1 MALKIN
7 RDKVSNKAWGEVD
20 KSKIWGRLKEALQS
34 GEEGAKQAV
43 KEMYAVVKAEINKDL
58 AQADCWGPH
67 HEIIGDELV
76 LNKNGVIA
84 AVQAL
89 AGARAEPNLSDAQWE
104 EARKHLARHYR
115 ELELELPPVLG
126 GEMFISAE
134 IKGEM
139 LVEDIPVAPWVNLEE
154 LKRDDPNPLE
164 VVVAVPAGKNKRG
177 WRYTEKALQK
187 IVDTVN
193 SQGLPGTLG
202 HQKPDDV
209 NHEFPMPVTHWI
221 GAKFE
226 NGVAYFR
233 GVIDKAASDLKRW
246 IRSNVVRNVSIF
258 GIPTLKQVNGEMVV
272 EDFQPLSIDWTP
284 VGRNGMD
291 TKIVA
296 IGEIDSWGKEAYELT
311 REEVLERAREL
322 GITVGEMLGVLGGD
336 AYKEKLRIVG
346 EIEALYGLQGEEL
359 IKAIRE
365 DKEVVQKM
373 KAEEREKTIEKIIGE
388 MVQVEQIR
396 PLVKKLIP
404 GNAEREEDI
413 RKAVGEIVAS
423 EEIKQILD
431 SLLRDNSPKSFK
443 NEEKIINTYKV
454 RI

>member
-1 MALKIN
+1 MKIN
-7 RDKVSNKAWGEVD
+7 KTRVSNRPWGEVD
-20 KSKIWGRLKEALQS
+20 KSKIWYRLKEGLKNKEDGIKEAIH
-34 GEEGAKQAV
+34 
-43 KEMYAVVKAEINKDL
+43 EMYAVVKAEINENL
-58 AQADCWGPH
+58 TLADCWAPH
-67 HEIIGDELV
+67 HEIIGDEV
-76 LNKNGVIA
+76 VMNRNGVIA

-89 AGARAEPNLSDAQWE
+89 AGARAEPNLTDEQWE
-104 EARKHLARHYR
+104 EARRHLARHYK
-115 ELELELPPVLG
+115 ELEMELPDVLG
-126 GEMFISAE
+126 GEMFITAE
-134 IKGEM
+134 VKGEM
-139 LVEDIPVAPWVNLEE
+139 SVDDVPVASWVNLEE
-154 LKRDDPNPLE
+154 LKKDDPEPLE
-164 VVVAVPAGKNKRG
+164 VVVAVPASKNKRG
-177 WRYTEKALQK
+177 WKYSEQALK
-187 IVDTVN
+187 RIVEVVN
-193 SQGLPGTLG
+193 TQGLPGTLG